1 MPQRLR
7 AYTALAEEGYNLR
20 VYPVLINIL
29 PTSTKQTIPNR
40 YYSEILGITAH
51 QDYQVINL
59 WEVDVNLVFQD
70 KLSTLLP
77 FVPIL
82 KGGNSEN
89 NLRQAVREL
98 RADEQLKD
106 LEPLLSFFASF
117 VLDIPLVQQIMR
129 WDMTV
134 LRESPW
140 YQEILKE
147 GLERGEKQGLQRG
160 ETNLILRQLRRRFG
174 EIEFSLKQKIQNL
187 SIAQLELLGESLL
200 DFSELQDLVNYLAKV
215 N

>member
-1 MPQRLR
+1 MDS
-7 AYTALAEEGYNLR
+7 ATA
-20 VYPVLINIL
+20 V
-29 PTSTKQTIPNR
+29 
-40 YYSEILGITAH
+40 
-51 QDYQVINL
+51 
-59 WEVDVNLVFQD
+59 
-70 KLSTLLP
+70 
-77 FVPIL
+77 
-82 KGGNSEN
+82 
-89 NLRQAVREL
+89 
-98 RADEQLKD
+98 
-106 LEPLLSFFASF
+106 LSFFASF

-200 DFSELQDLVNYLAKV
+200 DFSELQDLVNYLA
-215 N
+215 NIN

>member
-1 MPQRLR
+1 MSSTLV
-7 AYTALAEEGYNLR
+7 EERYNLR

-29 PTSTKQTIPNR
+29 PISTKQMIPNR

-59 WEVDVNLVFQD
+59 WEVDVNLIFRD
-70 KLSTLLP
+70 NLSTLLP

-140 YQEILKE
+140 YQEILKK
-147 GLERGEKQGLQRG
+147 GLERGEKQGLEQGLERG
-160 ETNLILRQLRRRFG
+160 LQQGLQQGLRQGEAILILRQLDRHFST
-174 EIEFSLKQKIQNL
+174 IEFSLKQKIQNL
-187 SIAQLELLGESLL
+187 STAQLELLGESLL
-200 DFSELQDLVNYLAKV
+200 DFSEL
-215 N
+215 

>member
-98 RADEQLKD
+98 MADEQLKD

-129 WDMTV
+129 WDMIV

-200 DFSELQDLVNYLAKV
+200 DFSELQDLVNYLA
-215 N
+215 NIN

>member
-1 MPQRLR
+1 M
-7 AYTALAEEGYNLR
+7 
-20 VYPVLINIL
+20 
-29 PTSTKQTIPNR
+29 
-40 YYSEILGITAH
+40 
-51 QDYQVINL
+51 
-59 WEVDVNLVFQD
+59 
-70 KLSTLLP
+70 LP

-200 DFSELQDLVNYLAKV
+200 DFSELQDLVNYLA
-215 N
+215 NIN